1 MKVDTFTKVV
11 LTIIAVNLTIITVK
25 NIDIIPKAFAGEP
38 SESSALSPG
47 TNYGL
52 VPVNTDGSIN
62 VKLSSYDELDVNIV
76 GIETTDDLDAN
87 IVGIRTSDELDAN
100 IVGIETSDELD
111 VNLDEIGGAY
121 VSYGGPIL
129 VDID

>member
-11 LTIIAVNLTIITVK
+11 LTVIAVNLTIITVK
-25 NIDIIPKAFAGEP
+25 NLAIIPKAYA
-38 SESSALSPG
+38 SETSTANTVFPA
-47 TNYGL
+47 TEYGL
-52 VPVNTDGSIN
+52 VPVNNDGSIN

-76 GIETTDDLDAN
+76 GIETTDDIEAN
-87 IVGIRTSDELDAN
+87 IVGIRTSNELDVN
-100 IVGIETSDELD
+100 IVGVETTDELD

-129 VDID
+129 VDVE